1 MKREQRKAAV
11 AAYRERKA
19 TAGIYA
25 VVCLGSGQRW
35 IGRAADL
42 ETIKNRL
49 RFSLRHGDCPHR
61 TLQAA
66 WNAHGPEAF
75 ALEIV
80 ERLDDETLSYIRDRA
95 LKDRLAH
102 WCSALDAEAI

>member
-1 MKREQRKAAV
+1 MKREQRKATV

-25 VVCLGSGQRW
+25 VCCLGSGQRW
-35 IGRAADL
+35 IGRAADI

-49 RFSLRHGDCPHR
+49 WFSLRQGNCPHR

-66 WNAHGPEAF
+66 WNAHGAETF
-75 ALEIV
+75 TLEIIQRM
-80 ERLDDETLSYIRDRA
+80 EDETLSYVRDRA

-102 WCSALDAEAI
+102 WCSALEAEAI

>member
-11 AAYRERKA
+11 AAYRERKV

-42 ETIKNRL
+42 DTIGNRL
-49 RFSLRHGDCPHR
+49 WFSLRQGNCPHR

-66 WNAHGPEAF
+66 WNAQGLGAF
-75 ALEIV
+75 TLEIV
-80 ERLDDETLSYIRDRA
+80 ERLDEETLSYVRDRA

-102 WCSALDAEAI
+102 WCSALGAEAI

>member
-25 VVCLGSGQRW
+25 VFRLGSGQRW
-35 IGRAADL
+35 IGRAADI

-49 RFSLRHGDCPHR
+49 WFSLRQGNCPHR
-61 TLQAA
+61 SLQAA
-66 WNAHGPEAF
+66 WNAYEAETF
-75 ALEIV
+75 TLEII
-80 ERLDDETLSYIRDRA
+80 ERMEDETLSYVRDRA
-95 LKDRLAH
+95 LKDRLVH
-102 WCSALDAEAI
+102 WCSVFEAEAI